1 MIDADAQRKLRT
13 FHAAMHVT
21 RVEHWCVE
29 AASEEEAAELFA
41 SGKGHRCGVGE
52 RIHTEFDALEKD

>member
-1 MIDADAQRKLRT
+1 MIADTQRKLRT

-29 AASEEEAAELFA
+29 AESEEEAAELFA
-41 SGKGHRCGVGE
+41 CGKGHRCSVGE
-52 RIHTEFDALEKD
+52 RIHAEFDALEKD